1 MEFGSWKGM
10 AIFIAP
16 FICVIFV
23 GLEVK
28 SARAGTSDSRRGV
41 QGIGAERLSM
51 YAFLLARSSNQI
63 RYED

>member
-28 SARAGTSDSRRGV
+28 SARAGTSDSRRR
-41 QGIGAERLSM
+41 GARNRSGTSKHVCL
-51 YAFLLARSSNQI
+51 FARSIVKSNPL
-63 RYED
+63 